1 MYRPC
6 YTRKMT
12 KEEYEAFHEGW
23 LKRRAMDAKRR
34 AANFDLEGHIAKTV
48 AKIRKGIWK
57 RKRR

>member
-23 LKRRAMDAKRR
+23 LKRR